1 MNRAPN
7 REKCEERAGQ
17 APPLQPARLKERAR
31 RAVPLQVE
39 QRKRE
44 ADSSRRPE

>member
-17 APPLQPARLKERAR
+17 APPLQPAKHKERAR

-44 ADSSRRPE
+44 PDSLLRSE